1 MAHSKPHITNAARN
15 FTSLILCN
23 NSGISPVYMAEQHK
37 RSFSKMNKLIKK
49 IACAGIALM
58 FVLGAFTGCKSEKT
72 GSAKKADLP
81 SFTSVKDPNGTL
93 AQKGKAGEIEYSIL
107 DKSTFGTNAKK
118 RGYYVDQLEQLD
130 SPYFIV
136 ISAGSKTKDG
146 YDINIT
152 DLGMQG
158 STLVIIVNETV
169 NPGEKNASTG
179 DTPCCVLEIG
189 HDNVPEDI
197 RIVSTSGE
205 EFKLIEL

>member
-1 MAHSKPHITNAARN
+1 
-15 FTSLILCN
+15 
-23 NSGISPVYMAEQHK
+23 
-37 RSFSKMNKLIKK
+37 MNKLIER

-58 FVLGAFTGCKSEKT
+58 FVLGAFTGCKSGKT

-81 SFTSVKDPNGTL
+81 SFTSVKDPDGTL
-93 AQKGKAGEIEYSIL
+93 AQKGKAGDIEYSIL
-107 DKSTFGTNAKK
+107 DKSSFGTNAKK

-158 STLVIIVNETV
+158 STLVIIVDETV